1 MGNRW
6 DVTREVK
13 SINEQQDNGRLQS
26 GRQLSWL
33 GRVGVRK
40 TTPPSPPPQR
50 NTLKSAADALWCLG
64 RSGSFSVLT
73 EPK

>member
-40 TTPPSPPPQR
+40 TTPPSPPR
-50 NTLKSAADALWCLG
+50 GT
-64 RSGSFSVLT
+64 R
-73 EPK
+73 